1 MINEMQTHS
10 DTDMKE
16 EKPYEGSQTFQ
27 KPLAIYYAIVL
38 LVLLVLNLV
47 FVPWLTERQVKEVDY
62 GTFMSM
68 TAENRSARWTSSPTR
83 SCSPIKKKKQIYKTG
98 LMNDPA

>member
-1 MINEMQTHS
+1 
-10 DTDMKE
+10 MKE
-16 EKPYEGSQTFQ
+16 VKPSK
-27 KPLAIYYAIVL
+27 KPLAIYYGIVL

-68 TAENRSARWTSSPTR
+68 TAENRSAGWISSPTR
-83 SCSPIKKKKQIYKTG
+83 SFFTDKDEKRCTRPVSWMTR
-98 LMNDPA
+98 A